1 MPQNTPIL
9 ELRGRTLFDSDGEK
23 IGKVDELYC
32 DKEGGQPEWALV
44 STGLFGTRKTFLP
57 IQRAAQSG
65 DDALVPFA
73 REQVKDAPQIEADR
87 ELSEEEERRL
97 YRHYGVPYTSDGTT
111 TAKGSGDAGETSAED
126 AMTRS
131 EEELRVGTAPR
142 ERGRARLRKYVVAEN
157 VETTVPVQR
166 EEPRVEREPITD
178 ENIDQAMSGPEI
190 SGGRARGGRA
200 RRRAGC
206 RETHRAEGACPS
218 REGHGHRGA
227 SGVRRRAQGT
237 DRIGPQRLL
246 TNLAAG
252 EEPVAGSHRSA
263 YRSNDWR

>member
-1 MPQNTPIL
+1 VPQNTPIL

-190 SGGRARGGRA
+190 SEAEHEVVV
-200 RRRAGC
+200 
-206 RETHRAEGACPS
+206 RE
-218 REGHGHRGA
+218 
-227 SGVRRRAQGT
+227 
-237 DRIGPQRLL
+237 
-246 TNLAAG
+246 
-252 EEPVAGSHRSA
+252 EEPVVEKRTVPKERVRLEKDTATEERPVSEDVRKERIESDRSD
-263 YRSNDWR
+263 S

>member
-190 SGGRARGGRA
+190 SEAEHEVVV
-200 RRRAGC
+200 
-206 RETHRAEGACPS
+206 RE
-218 REGHGHRGA
+218 
-227 SGVRRRAQGT
+227 
-237 DRIGPQRLL
+237 
-246 TNLAAG
+246 
-252 EEPVAGSHRSA
+252 EEPVVEKRTVPKERVRLEKDTATEERPVSEDVRKERIESDRSD
-263 YRSNDWR
+263 S